1 MPEKTISLRARLK
14 AKIISDEKFGA
25 TMRVLAAPASALPS
39 LPTALLSHV
48 VLEDLQRF
56 RHLTRIKAGFLRQVL
71 YWLLDYPQNFHRRRH
86 PKEKYR
92 AGQKRYDHSAERSL
106 SAGATWSL
114 PPCKPHRHGT
124 AYAEPRWR
132 GWSGDALDG

>member
-25 TMRVLAAPASALPS
+25 TMHVLAAPASALPS

-48 VLEDLQRF
+48 VLEDLHRF

-71 YWLLDYPQNFHRRRH
+71 
-86 PKEKYR
+86 
-92 AGQKRYDHSAERSL
+92 SAKLASPTTSE
-106 SAGATWSL
+106 GEM
-114 PPCKPHRHGT
+114 PCRTK
-124 AYAEPRWR
+124 
-132 GWSGDALDG
+132 AL